1 MKTWKVGLWC
11 LFVGTL
17 YGQAIEE
24 IDKNISFNQSKLQE
38 TTLEKTKLS
47 NHLNSLG
54 NAINQKYQQ
63 SKELSRQIQGI
74 QRNIDKNQV
83 QNLAQEKSLEEH
95 RIFLENLKKSRHKIQ
110 DAMTNILLKDI
121 LFAMVLDK
129 QHLAS
134 TEDIILQ
141 TVFTYLNRNSRT
153 QLANLTLQEEQIS
166 ARITQITNNINQIS
180 AAINAQRDRKQNL
193 QSMVSAQKKLIENM
207 RAELVVY
214 NKKLETLDK
223 ERRGLDQLLASL
235 NIIKEKELEKQRKSK
250 LKTPTPSIDGI
261 EAPLEVRQV
270 ASSYRDIVTISY
282 TGPKTIAP
290 LASYRIVQKFGPYF
304 DPVYKLKVFNES
316 VTLVSTKP
324 NAVVRNIFDGRV
336 VYAKEVPILKKVII
350 IEHKDGMHTIYSQ
363 LDKIAPT
370 IKHGLRIQKGYVI
383 GRIDQ
388 RLGFEVTLRDK
399 HINPLEIIARTQ

>member
-11 LFVGTL
+11 LLVGTL
-17 YGQAIEE
+17 YGQPIEE

-153 QLANLTLQEEQIS
+153 QLANLNLQEEQIS
-166 ARITQITNNINQIS
+166 ARIAQITNNINQIS

-193 QSMVSAQKKLIENM
+193 QSMVSATKK
-207 RAELVVY
+207 
-214 NKKLETLDK
+214 
-223 ERRGLDQLLASL
+223 
-235 NIIKEKELEKQRKSK
+235 
-250 LKTPTPSIDGI
+250 
-261 EAPLEVRQV
+261 
-270 ASSYRDIVTISY
+270 
-282 TGPKTIAP
+282 
-290 LASYRIVQKFGPYF
+290 
-304 DPVYKLKVFNES
+304 
-316 VTLVSTKP
+316 
-324 NAVVRNIFDGRV
+324 
-336 VYAKEVPILKKVII
+336 
-350 IEHKDGMHTIYSQ
+350 
-363 LDKIAPT
+363 
-370 IKHGLRIQKGYVI
+370 
-383 GRIDQ
+383 
-388 RLGFEVTLRDK
+388 
-399 HINPLEIIARTQ
+399 IN